1 MTKKP
6 SPKRSGSLQALR
18 LALAL
23 TCLNWL
29 APPSNALAGPVSDR
43 VKISQTVRVC
53 IWPDYY
59 GVSLRNPR
67 NQQYEGI
74 DIDLSG
80 AFAKDLGVKLEYVDS
95 SFTKLIDDLSKDQCD
110 VAMFAVG
117 ITPMRQQSLAFT
129 RPYMQSDIYGVT
141 TRNNRSIKNWEDID
155 KAGNQV
161 AVQAGTFMEPIMAA
175 SLKNAKM
182 VVISP
187 PQMREQELESGR
199 VDVFMTDYPYSRRLF
214 DKVDWARLLSP
225 SKPFHPTDYA
235 YAVKPGDPIW
245 LKQVDDFVTRIKQD
259 GRLQAA
265 AQKYGLSEIV
275 IKK

>member
-95 SFTKLIDDLSKDQCD
+95 SFTN
-110 VAMFAVG
+110 APA
-117 ITPMRQQSLAFT
+117 ITRLYAPLHAKRYLRRHNAQQ
-129 RPYMQSDIYGVT
+129 
-141 TRNNRSIKNWEDID
+141 
-155 KAGNQV
+155 
-161 AVQAGTFMEPIMAA
+161 
-175 SLKNAKM
+175 
-182 VVISP
+182 
-187 PQMREQELESGR
+187 PQ
-199 VDVFMTDYPYSRRLF
+199 
-214 DKVDWARLLSP
+214 
-225 SKPFHPTDYA
+225 H
-235 YAVKPGDPIW
+235 
-245 LKQVDDFVTRIKQD
+245 
-259 GRLQAA
+259 
-265 AQKYGLSEIV
+265 
-275 IKK
+275 